1 MSVLLCFVHLLIPA
15 PSATAVT
22 WGARAIIQQR
32 IRNRSY
38 NSSLLLSLLPCNLQP
53 WVLLCVCACWIL
65 WAKRNI
71 LNLSLCRS
79 AISMSVKSLSQS
91 ASVKKFSRV
100 ALNCGLFFDIL
111 EWIHFLESAFLY
123 REGKENGKA
132 FWIYSSWTWGEYNYM
147 HTPQVEL
154 TLSLCAFMTL
164 TFLCSPMS
172 FKVPLFTVRK
182 LPVQSPQ

>member
-100 ALNCGLFFDIL
+100 ALNCGLFLTSWSEYIF
-111 EWIHFLESAFLY
+111 WKVFSCT
-123 REGKENGKA
+123 GKERRMAKHFG
-132 FWIYSSWTWGEYNYM
+132 FIV
-147 HTPQVEL
+147 VEHEGSTIICIL
-154 TLSLCAFMTL
+154 LKWSLLCLSVLL
-164 TFLCSPMS
+164 WH
-172 FKVPLFTVRK
+172 
-182 LPVQSPQ
+182 